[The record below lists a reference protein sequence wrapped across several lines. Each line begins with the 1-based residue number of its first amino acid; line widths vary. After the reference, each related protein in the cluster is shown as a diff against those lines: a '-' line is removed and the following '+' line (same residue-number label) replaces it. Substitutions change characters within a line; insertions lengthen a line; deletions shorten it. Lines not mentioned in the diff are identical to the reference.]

1 MSTWTT
7 EDRIEAE
14 KMTAY
19 QLADIM
25 VTHDGSQV
33 WEHGLEIANMLRKQA
48 DELDNVIPKLVKAN
62 GIIENLRIRIADL
75 EAQIYGGTTK

>member
-19 QLADIM
+19 QFADIM
-25 VTHDGSQV
+25 ATHDGSQV
-33 WEHGLEIANMLRKQA
+33 WEHGLQIANMLRKQA
-48 DELDNVIPKLVKAN
+48 DELDKVIPKLVKAN